1 MLIPSKNY
9 HPDDTVLAAAT
20 CLLLVLRAYRILQ
33 YEELRSRLLTR
44 NDSDYLFTPAIDLL
58 YLLGLVEYHP
68 NTDAFEYVGS

>member
-20 CLLLVLRAYRILQ
+20 RLLLVLRSRRILQ
-33 YEELRSRLLTR
+33 YGELRSRLLER
-44 NDSDYLFTPAIDLL
+44 DGSDYLFTPAIDLL